1 MHTTL
6 IEVPRMAFPLN
17 HASNVVV
24 APLGIAYIAA
34 SIEAAGH
41 QVEVIDSI
49 GEGMTEY
56 TPFGPVYL
64 RGLQFDEVVRRIDP
78 RTDVI
83 GVSNMFS
90 CGWLATRQLLHKI
103 RKEHPTKP
111 IIFGGEHPTGMP
123 DLTMQQSPVD
133 YICMGEGEETIVEL
147 LDHISGGHTPASSI
161 AGICYRSGDN
171 AIATPRRA
179 RIRDIDAIPEPAW
192 NHFRI
197 DDYIELGQPHGA
209 VKGRYMPML
218 ATRGCPYKCSFCT
231 SPQMWGQKWVA
242 RDYRKV
248 VDEMEKYIG
257 RYNVTDF
264 HFEDLTAIVRRD
276 WILNFAGEIQRRGLK
291 VTYQLP
297 SGTRSEAIDKEV
309 ATALKESGCSDFPFA
324 PESGD
329 VRILKAIHKAV
340 KLDSLFTAAKQAIEG
355 GINVTCNFIFGFPED
370 DWLSLFNMYKA
381 ILRCA
386 LGGFSG
392 VNINAYSPQPNTESF
407 NALRNAGKIPQLDDK
422 YFLSLFTFQSFFV
435 KKTSYN
441 DRFSSWQITLFILF
455 GFLLFH
461 IVSFT
466 MRPKKAYHLVHSLFA
481 NDTEDKQTSYA
492 RSMLWE
498 LQRIWTFRRRLKK
511 GDFSFGS
518 DVYDMPVSS
527 LQSLEKAVK
536 ASQPPTTLLSADKL
550 VNFPERSVSN
560 ARSAD
565 EVANVPAR
573 PGI

>member
-1 MHTTL
+1 ML
-6 IEVPRMAFPLN
+6 F
-17 HASNVVV
+17 
-24 APLGIAYIAA
+24 
-34 SIEAAGH
+34 
-41 QVEVIDSI
+41 
-49 GEGMTEY
+49 
-56 TPFGPVYL
+56 
-64 RGLQFDEVVRRIDP
+64 
-78 RTDVI
+78 
-83 GVSNMFS
+83 
-90 CGWLATRQLLHKI
+90 
-103 RKEHPTKP
+103 
-111 IIFGGEHPTGMP
+111 
-123 DLTMQQSPVD
+123 
-133 YICMGEGEETIVEL
+133 
-147 LDHISGGHTPASSI
+147 
-161 AGICYRSGDN
+161 RS
-171 AIATPRRA
+171 
-179 RIRDIDAIPEPAW
+179 
-192 NHFRI
+192 
-197 DDYIELGQPHGA
+197 
-209 VKGRYMPML
+209 
-218 ATRGCPYKCSFCT
+218 
-231 SPQMWGQKWVA
+231 
-242 RDYRKV
+242 DYRKV

-276 WILNFAGEIQRRGLK
+276 WILNFAGEIQRRSLK

-355 GINVTCNFIFGFPED
+355 GISVTCNFIFGFPED

-422 YFLSLFTFQSFFV
+422 YFLSPFTFQSFFV

-461 IVSFT
+461 TVSFA
-466 MRPKKAYHLVHSLFA
+466 MRPKKAYHLVKSLFA

-498 LQRIWTFRRRLKK
+498 LQRIRTFRRRLKK

-536 ASQPPTTLLSADKL
+536 AYQPPTTLLSADKQ
-550 VNFPERSVSN
+550 VNFPERPVSN
-560 ARSAD
+560 ARSSD